1 MDKDIVSRLY
11 NGAEF
16 RYRRV
21 NVAKMSAEALGATIS
36 VTANSIT
43 RYETG
48 VRTPT
53 AYETVVMAHALRV
66 PITDLA
72 EKVARD
78 PKAFLALLNL
88 EKLRFVRDGSMPII
102 DHEGDGTD

>member
-21 NVAKMSAEALGATIS
+21 NVVKMSAEALGLKVG

-53 AYETVVMAHALRV
+53 AYEVVVMAHTLGI
-66 PITDLA
+66 PITDLT

-78 PKAFLALLNL
+78 PRAFLALLNL
-88 EKLRFVRDGSMPII
+88 EKLRFVRDGEAPITGY
-102 DHEGDGTD
+102 ESDGTD

>member
-11 NGAEF
+11 DGAEF
-16 RYRRV
+16 RHRRT
-21 NVAKMSAEALGATIS
+21 NVAKMSAEALGKTIG

-48 VRTPT
+48 VRMPT
-53 AYETVVMAHALRV
+53 AYEVVVMAHTLGI

-72 EKVARD
+72 EKVAGD
-78 PKAFLALLNL
+78 SMAFLALLNL
-88 EKLRFVRDGSMPII
+88 EKLRFVRDGGVPII
-102 DHEGDGTD
+102 GHESDGTD